1 MTFPESN
8 AYPMMPDKATLKE
21 YGNVAIQN
29 GLTKRELFAKD
40 FMAAAIS
47 NNAIYGSRDSDREI
61 AEIALYYTDILIAE
75 LNKEVQS

>member
-21 YGNVAIQN
+21 YGKVAIQN
-29 GLTKRELFAKD
+29 GLTKRELFAA
-40 FMAAAIS
+40 MAMQSIITS
-47 NNAIYGSRDSDREI
+47 GEVFNTYSVEHI
-61 AEIALYYTDILIAE
+61 AHLSCNQADALIAE